1 MKGKAFY
8 AYPDGMPAI
17 RDAITGAVSKTSGS
31 IITWKTLQTVG
42 FKIDNLIREKI
53 VEADVLIADITYPNH
68 NVFYEIGFAIAN
80 EKPVIPTLNNG
91 IRNSAL
97 RVQEIGL
104 FDTTGWAGY
113 TNAEDLHACLEK
125 WPEYAWTNK
134 YVKQRDYNQPL
145 FILDSLIKTDFRNH
159 IFHAVDNAH
168 LQYRS
173 FDPAEVP
180 RLTAAQA
187 ISDISASA
195 GAILPIISTE
205 IVDADV
211 HNLRAAFM
219 LGLCH
224 GFDVEALAIQYEN
237 GPAPLD
243 YRDFITNSTFRRE
256 TESHVADFATN
267 ILVRNQ
273 QPARRESDAG
283 LSVLTQIDLGSP
295 MAENETQRLPIYFVA
310 TAEFARASRAE
321 GGVVIGRKGSGKSA
335 IHFQIVADRS
345 RDKRNCVVDLRP
357 ASHNLS
363 EMREALLSVVQVGV
377 FDHTIAAFWQFVI
390 YFEIALRL
398 REFALRKAKNNFDL
412 QNKIRAFEERFNLT
426 EAVVAGDFTSRLDSA
441 VRDVVS
447 AAQRFNSVDAFR
459 KSLTNAMFESPIPD
473 LKKFV
478 VDMASDIE
486 EVSILIDDLD
496 KGWPPRQV
504 EQHDVSTIKHLI
516 ESLNKIQ
523 RELKREGIPCSHL
536 VFVRSDIYE
545 KLVDET
551 ADRGKYNV
559 IKVDWS
565 DPEQLKH
572 MLRQRVFANMPIS
585 LGEEAWEALAPS
597 TNSDSSIDRL
607 IDASLRRPR
616 FLIDICERMIAFAVN
631 RGHAFVTED
640 DVDAALR
647 QMSLYLVSDFG
658 YEMRDVAGTPKDIF
672 YRFIGKPEILS
683 VPDIENALAGLEMN
697 LSNEEIISLL
707 LWYGFLGVA
716 DEGKKPVFIYDV
728 AYDIRRLEGE
738 QRPVVSER
746 VYAVNPAFMR
756 GLEKAA

>member
-31 IITWKTLQTVG
+31 IITWKALQTIG

-53 VEADVLIADITYPNH
+53 LETDVLIADITYPNH
-68 NVFYEIGFAIAN
+68 NVFYEIGYAIAN
-80 EKPVIPTLNNG
+80 EKPVIPTLNTG

-113 TNAEDLHACLEK
+113 TNAEELYECLVK
-125 WPEYAWTNK
+125 WPDFAWTNK

-145 FILDSLIKTDFRNH
+145 FILDSLIKTDFRNN
-159 IFHAVDNAH
+159 IFHAVDNAQ
-168 LQYRS
+168 LQFRT

-195 GAILPIISTE
+195 GAILPILSSE

-224 GFDVEALAIQYEN
+224 GYDVEVLAIQYEN

-243 YRDFITNSTFRRE
+243 YRDFIKNSTFRRE
-256 TESHVADFATN
+256 TESHVTDFATS

-273 QPARRESDAG
+273 QPARRENDAG

-295 MAENETQRLPIYFVA
+295 MAENETQKLPIYFVA

-321 GGVVIGRKGSGKSA
+321 GGIVIGRKGSGKSA

-398 REFALRKAKNNFDL
+398 REFALKKAKNDFTL
-412 QNKIRAFEERFNLT
+412 QNKIREFEERFDLT
-426 EAVVAGDFTSRLDSA
+426 AAVVAGDFTSRLDSV
-441 VRDVVS
+441 VRDVVL
-447 AAQRFNSVDAFR
+447 AAKRFQTVDTFR

-473 LKKFV
+473 LRKFV
-478 VDMASDIE
+478 IEMAADVD
-486 EVSILIDDLD
+486 EVSVLIDDLD

-504 EQHDVSTIKHLI
+504 EKHDIATIKHLV

-523 RELKREGIPCSHL
+523 RELKKANVPCSHL

-551 ADRGKYNV
+551 SDRGKYNV

-572 MLRQRVFANMPIS
+572 MLKQRVFANMPKGI
-585 LGEEAWEALAPS
+585 GEDAWNALAPEVGGD
-597 TNSDSSIDRL
+597 NSIDQL

-616 FLIDICERMIAFAVN
+616 FLIDLCERMIAFAVN
-631 RGHAFVTED
+631 RGHAFVSAD
-640 DVDAALR
+640 DVDAALK

-658 YEMRDVAGTPKDIF
+658 
-672 YRFIGKPEILS
+672 
-683 VPDIENALAGLEMN
+683 
-697 LSNEEIISLL
+697 
-707 LWYGFLGVA
+707 
-716 DEGKKPVFIYDV
+716 
-728 AYDIRRLEGE
+728 
-738 QRPVVSER
+738 
-746 VYAVNPAFMR
+746 
-756 GLEKAA
+756 